1 MPGTCD
7 PCPGNKNATL
17 IAISILLLCEAGSA
31 VCTAAQSEARE
42 AARYLPFEVLL
53 SNVRCGLFDQ
63 TCSLL
68 GRGEFSGHDCCP
80 LSENICRS
88 ARRGLSLRGDELSQG
103 RTAIQAVQVGPP
115 AILAGLHFEELHGSH
130 LARNVSTE
138 GKSPTGRAAYILG
151 QRA

>member
-7 PCPGNKNATL
+7 PCPGNKKGTL
-17 IAISILLLCEAGSA
+17 IAISILFLCEEGSG
-31 VCTAAQSEARE
+31 VCTAGQSEARE

-88 ARRGLSLRGDELSQG
+88 ARRGLFLRGDELSQG

-115 AILAGLHFEELHGSH
+115 AILAGLRFGEIPE
-130 LARNVSTE
+130 
-138 GKSPTGRAAYILG
+138 SPLSRK
-151 QRA
+151 